1 MRIGI
6 LLLLCIFFSS
16 CSEPEVKS
24 SQKQYV
30 DLKGIIESEILKLN
44 RSQVRVNKTVMHNG
58 QTESL
63 SNIEV
68 KWEDE
73 LALFIESDINKSA
86 WQRSYKVIENSEGA
100 EFQSLDPNLR
110 TKSIVVRYNQNKK
123 PVYIQIKNQTD
134 NSLYKTTEFLSFI
147 PDSIYTIIKDQKVIL
162 LGKNRFEITGK
173 IVHSKSN

>member
-6 LLLLCIFFSS
+6 LLLFCVFFSS

-24 SQKQYV
+24 SQKHYV

-44 RSQVRVNKTVMHNG
+44 RSKARVNKTVMHNG
-58 QTESL
+58 QRESL
-63 SNIEV
+63 SNTLV

-86 WQRSYKVIENSEGA
+86 WQGSYKVTEKPGST
-100 EFQSLDPNLR
+100 EFQSLDSSLR
-110 TKSIVVRYNQNKK
+110 TKSIVVKYNQNKK

-134 NSLYKTTEFLSFI
+134 NNLYKTSEILTFI
-147 PDSIYTIIKDQKVIL
+147 PDSVYTIKKDQKVIL

-173 IVHSKSN
+173 IVK